1 MLNTDFFIILG
12 IIFLFLAV
20 LEIGWFCIRW
30 ALFWYAEEKELQDV
44 LLAEFEACK
53 AFDGYIEAIETIK
66 EPVNWLRFMN
76 FKHF

>member
-1 MLNTDFFIILG
+1 MINIDFFIILG
-12 IIFLFLAV
+12 IIFFLIAV

-30 ALFWYAEEKELQDV
+30 ALFLHSEEKELHDV

-53 AFDGYIEAIETIK
+53 AFDGYIEAVETIN
-66 EPVNWLRFMN
+66 EPANWLRFMN

>member
-1 MLNTDFFIILG
+1 MLNTDIIFIAG
-12 IIFLFLAV
+12 IIFLFLAA

-30 ALFWYAEEKELQDV
+30 MLFIHSEEKELHDV

-53 AFDGYIEAIETIK
+53 AFDGYIEAVETIN